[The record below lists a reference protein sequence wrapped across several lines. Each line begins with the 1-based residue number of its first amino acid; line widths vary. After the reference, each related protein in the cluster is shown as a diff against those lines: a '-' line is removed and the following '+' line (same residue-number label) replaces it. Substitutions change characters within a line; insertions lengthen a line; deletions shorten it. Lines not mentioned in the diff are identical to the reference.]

1 MYDKSNVHYEIDV
14 ALTTI
19 YLNRLSSYQLGSDI
33 LLKIRL
39 STNANGVWERAYF
52 HSFAS
57 AFTIKNAAA
66 PCPPPT
72 YCLTDLMLKGPR
84 QAKIKSL
91 ISRFL
96 KSHYNLT
103 MTRSVRLG
111 SSETILTMAKI
122 KHACIVPSVLEHWR

>member
-1 MYDKSNVHYEIDV
+1 MYDKSNVHYVIDV

-72 YCLTDLMLKGPR
+72 YCLMDLMLKGPR

-96 KSHYNLT
+96 KNHYNLT